1 MRRTT
6 ARLRFVN
13 MLTAP
18 AARAR
23 RDPDKVFNRF
33 LDAQTSNLD
42 GAVLTEEDERSIE
55 HLRVLLHRIASVETL
70 SGVGWLSAHD
80 MVKVRLNNLFHVRR
94 LQARYPEVKQE
105 RIEAPVFV
113 IGLPRTATTLTHKI
127 LANAQG
133 GRGPY
138 MWEMDNIGLQRTEDE
153 EDRLRRQTQHR
164 LDQILTLSPSWGRIH
179 PVRADWVE
187 EVYFLLNQSRMHNTM
202 APMPDYLDFLRTYD
216 ARPDYRF
223 VRDALQILQYR
234 RPSPRWMLKH
244 PDCLAETAA
253 IHDVFPDAKFVWTHR
268 DPHTVMGSMCSMA
281 ESLAYLH
288 NHPKSVDPHEIG
300 RTWLQVLPDMI
311 ERARRERIRMP
322 REATVD
328 VAYHAMMAD
337 PFTYVPGLFEQLDL
351 KWTDADERN
360 LEESLNRPRDQR
372 GHEYSMVH
380 YGLDPAMIDDAFG
393 DYGLFVDNLNATGRH

>member
-6 ARLRFVN
+6 ARLRLVN
-13 MLTAP
+13 ALLAP
-18 AARAR
+18 AAKAR
-23 RDPDKVFNRF
+23 HDPDRVFAR
-33 LDAQTSNLD
+33 LLEAQRSANP
-42 GAVLTEEDERSIE
+42 GVVLTDEDETE
-55 HLRVLLHRIASVETL
+55 LQHLRTFLGFIAEVDSL
-70 SGVGWLSAHD
+70 SGVGWLSVQD
-80 MVKVRLNNLFHVRR
+80 MMKDRIRNRFVVRR
-94 LQARYPEVKQE
+94 LQAEHPEIRNE
-105 RIEAPVFV
+105 RIDAPVFV
-113 IGLPRTATTLTHKI
+113 MGLPRTATTLTHKI
-127 LANAQG
+127 LANAPG

-138 MWEMDNIGLQRTEDE
+138 MWEMDNIGLPRPE
-153 EDRLRRQTQHR
+153 EEVAKLRKKTQKR
-164 LDQILTLSPSWGRIH
+164 FDQVLALSPSWSRIH

-187 EVYFLLNQSRMHNTM
+187 EIYFLLNQSRLHNTM
-202 APMPDYLDFLRTYD
+202 APMPKYVEFMRSYD

-234 RPSPRWMLKH
+234 RTTPRWMLKH

-253 IHDVFPDAKFVWTHR
+253 IHHVFPDAKFVWTHR

-288 NHPKSVDPHEIG
+288 NRPKDVDPHRIGQVWLEI
-300 RTWLQVLPDMI
+300 LPEMV
-311 ERARRERIRMP
+311 ERARRERIQMP

-337 PFTYVPGLFEQLDL
+337 PFKYVPELFGKLDL

-360 LEESLNRPRDQR
+360 LEEALNRPRDQR

-380 YGLDPAMIDDAFG
+380 YGLDSDMVDDAFG
-393 DYGLFVDNLNATGRH
+393 DYGLFVDNLTAGAKR

>member
-6 ARLRFVN
+6 TRMRLVN
-13 MLTAP
+13 ALTAP
-18 AARAR
+18 ASRAR
-23 RDPDKVFNRF
+23 RDPDKVFDR
-33 LDAQTSNLD
+33 LLAAQRSDPD
-42 GAVLTEEDERSIE
+42 GAVITEEDERSLE
-55 HLRVLLHRIASVETL
+55 HLRGFLHHIAAVDSL
-70 SGVGWLSAHD
+70 SGVGWLSVHD
-80 MVKVRLNNLFHVRR
+80 MVKTRIGNLFHVRR
-94 LQARYPEVKQE
+94 LQARHPEARNE

-138 MWEMDNIGLQRTEDE
+138 MWEMDNIGLPRSEADE
-153 EDRLRRQTQHR
+153 ERLRRQTQR
-164 LDQILTLSPSWGRIH
+164 KLDQILTLSPSWGRIH

-187 EVYFLLNQSRMHNTM
+187 EIYFLLNQSRLHNTM
-202 APMPDYLDFLRTYD
+202 APMPKYIDFMRAYD

-234 RPSPRWMLKH
+234 RPTPRWMLKH

-253 IHDVFPDAKFVWTHR
+253 IHQVFPDAKFVWTHR

-281 ESLAYLH
+281 ESLGYLH
-288 NHPKSVDPHEIG
+288 NRPSAVDPHLIG
-300 RTWLQVLPDMI
+300 RTWLEILPDMV
-311 ERARRERIRMP
+311 ERARRERIKMP

-337 PFTYVPGLFEQLDL
+337 PFRYVPQLFEQLDL
-351 KWTDADERN
+351 KWTDLDERN
-360 LEESLNRPRDQR
+360 LGDALDRPRDQR

-380 YGLDPAMIDDAFG
+380 YGLDPAMIDKAFG
-393 DYGLFVDNLNATGRH
+393 DYGLFVDNMTANIRR

>member
-13 MLTAP
+13 ALTAP

-23 RDPDKVFNRF
+23 RNPDKVFDR
-33 LDAQTSNLD
+33 LLAPQRSNLD
-42 GAVLTEEDERSIE
+42 GAVITEEDERSLE
-55 HLRVLLHRIASVETL
+55 HLRGFLHHIAAVDSL
-70 SGVGWLSAHD
+70 SGVGWLSVHD
-80 MVKVRLNNLFHVRR
+80 MVKTRIHNLFHVRR
-94 LQARYPEVKQE
+94 LQARYPEARHE

-138 MWEMDNIGLQRTEDE
+138 MWEMDNIGLPVSEPE
-153 EDRLRRQTQHR
+153 AVKLRRHTQRR
-164 LDQILTLSPSWGRIH
+164 LDQVLTLSPSWGRIH

-187 EVYFLLNQSRMHNTM
+187 EIYFLINQSRLHNTM
-202 APMPDYLDFLRTYD
+202 APMPKYIEFLRTYD

-223 VRDALQILQYR
+223 VRDALQILQFR
-234 RPSPRWMLKH
+234 RPTPRWMLKH
-244 PDCLAETAA
+244 PDCLGETAA
-253 IHDVFPDAKFVWTHR
+253 IHAVFPDAKFVWTHR

-281 ESLAYLH
+281 ESLGYLH
-288 NHPKSVDPHEIG
+288 NKPNGVDPHEIG
-300 RTWLQVLPDMI
+300 RAWLQILPDMV
-311 ERARRERIRMP
+311 ERARRERIKMP
-322 REATVD
+322 RESTVD

-337 PFTYVPGLFEQLDL
+337 PFKYVPELFDKLDL

-360 LEESLNRPRDQR
+360 LEEALNRPRDQR

-380 YGLDPAMIDDAFG
+380 YGLDPGMIDKAFG
-393 DYGLFVDNLNATGRH
+393 DYGLFVDNLTANVKR

>member
-6 ARLRFVN
+6 ARLRLVN
-13 MLTAP
+13 ALTAP

-23 RDPDKVFNRF
+23 HDPDRF
-33 LDAQTSNLD
+33 FDRLLDSQRSANA
-42 GAVLTEEDERSIE
+42 GVNLTEEDESE
-55 HLRVLLHRIASVETL
+55 LQHLRRFLGYVAEVPTL
-70 SGVGWLSAHD
+70 SGVGWLSVQD
-80 MVKVRLNNLFHVRR
+80 IVKERIRNRFVVRR
-94 LQARYPEVKQE
+94 LQAEHPEIREE

-138 MWEMDNIGLQRTEDE
+138 MWEMDNIGLPRPE
-153 EDRLRRQTQHR
+153 EEIAKLRRQTQKR
-164 LDQILTLSPSWGRIH
+164 FDQILQLSPSWSRIH

-187 EVYFLLNQSRMHNTM
+187 EIYFLLNQSRMHNTM
-202 APMPDYLDFLRTYD
+202 APMPKYVEFLRSYD
-216 ARPDYRF
+216 SRPDYRF
-223 VRDALQILQYR
+223 VREVLQILQFQ
-234 RPSPRWMLKH
+234 RPKSRWMLKH
-244 PDCLAETAA
+244 PDCLGETAA
-253 IHDVFPDAKFVWTHR
+253 IHHVFPDAKFVWTHR

-288 NHPKSVDPHEIG
+288 NHPKSVDPSAIG
-300 RTWLQVLPDMI
+300 QVWLTILPEMV
-311 ERARRERIRMP
+311 ERARRERIQMP
-322 REATVD
+322 RETTVD

-337 PFTYVPGLFEQLDL
+337 PFKYVPDLFDKLDL
-351 KWTDADERN
+351 KWTDSDERN

-380 YGLDPAMIDDAFG
+380 YGLEPGMIDDAFG
-393 DYGLFVDNLNATGRH
+393 DYGLFVDNLTASAR

>member
-6 ARLRFVN
+6 PRLRFVN
-13 MLTAP
+13 ALTAP

-23 RDPDKVFNRF
+23 HRPDKVFDGF
-33 LDAQTSNLD
+33 LAKERAAPGDA
-42 GAVLTEEDERSIE
+42 ALTEEDERSLE
-55 HLRVLLHRIASVETL
+55 NLRSLLHRIAAVDTL
-70 SGVGWLSAHD
+70 SGVGWLSVHD
-80 MVKVRLNNLFHVRR
+80 MIRTRINNLFHVRR
-94 LQARYPEVKQE
+94 LQAAHPEVLEE

-138 MWEMDNIGLQRTEDE
+138 MWEMDNIGLPRSVDDE
-153 EDRLRRQTQHR
+153 ARLRRQTQR
-164 LDQILTLSPSWGRIH
+164 KLDQILTLSPSWGRIH

-187 EVYFLLNQSRMHNTM
+187 EIYFLLNQSRLHNTM
-202 APMPDYLDFLRTYD
+202 APMPEYVEFLRDYD

-223 VRDALQILQYR
+223 VRDALQILQHR
-234 RPSPRWMLKH
+234 RPAPRWMLKH
-244 PDCLAETAA
+244 PDCLGETAA

-281 ESLAYLH
+281 ESLGYLH
-288 NHPKSVDPHEIG
+288 NRPKGVDPHRIG
-300 RTWLQVLPDMI
+300 RIWLDILPEMV
-311 ERARRERIRMP
+311 ERARVQRTRMP
-322 REATVD
+322 RENTVD

-337 PFTYVPGLFEQLDL
+337 PFRHVPELFEQLDL
-351 KWTDADERN
+351 KWSDADERN
-360 LEESLNRPRDQR
+360 LADALDRPRDQR

-380 YGLDPAMIDDAFG
+380 YGLEPEMIDKAFG
-393 DYGLFVDNLNATGRH
+393 DYGLFVDNLNAGSHH

>member
-6 ARLRFVN
+6 ARLRLVN
-13 MLTAP
+13 ALTAP

-23 RDPDKVFNRF
+23 RDPDKVFDR
-33 LDAQTSNLD
+33 LLEAQRSDLD
-42 GAVLTEEDERSIE
+42 GAVITEEDERSLE
-55 HLRVLLHRIASVETL
+55 HLRGFLHHIAAVDSL
-70 SGVGWLSAHD
+70 SGVGWLSVHD
-80 MVKVRLNNLFHVRR
+80 MIKTRIHNLFHVRR
-94 LQARYPEVKQE
+94 LQSRHPEVRQE

-127 LANAQG
+127 LANAEG

-138 MWEMDNIGLQRTEDE
+138 MWEMDNIGLPRSEDE
-153 EDRLRRQTQHR
+153 EARLRRQTQRR

-187 EVYFLLNQSRMHNTM
+187 EIYFLLNQSRLHNTM
-202 APMPDYLDFLRTYD
+202 ATMPEYVAFMRTYD

-234 RPSPRWMLKH
+234 RPARRWMLKH

-288 NHPKSVDPHEIG
+288 NRPNSVDPRRIG
-300 RTWLQVLPDMI
+300 RTWLEILPDMV
-311 ERARRERIRMP
+311 ERARRERIKMP

-337 PFTYVPGLFEQLDL
+337 PSRYVPDLFEQLDL

-360 LEESLNRPRDQR
+360 LDDSLDRPRDQR
-372 GHEYSMVH
+372 GHEYSMAH
-380 YGLDPAMIDDAFG
+380 YGLDPAMIDHAFG
-393 DYGLFVDNLNATGRH
+393 DYGLFVDNMTANARR

>member
-6 ARLRFVN
+6 AKMRLVN
-13 MLTAP
+13 TLTAP
-18 AARAR
+18 AAKAR
-23 RDPDKVFNRF
+23 RDPDRVFDKILLTERA
-33 LDAQTSNLD
+33 DLD
-42 GAVLTEEDERSIE
+42 GAVLSEEDERSLE
-55 HLRVLLHRIASVETL
+55 HLRGFLHRIAAVESL
-70 SGVGWLSAHD
+70 SGVGWLSVHD
-80 MVKVRLNNLFHVRR
+80 MIRTRIGNLFRVRR
-94 LQARYPEVKQE
+94 LQARHPEVRRE

-138 MWEMDNIGLQRTEDE
+138 MWEMDNIGLARTVEDE
-153 EDRLRRQTQHR
+153 QRLRRRTQR
-164 LDQILTLSPSWGRIH
+164 KLDQILTLSPSWGRIH
-179 PVRADWVE
+179 PVRSDWVE
-187 EVYFLLNQSRMHNTM
+187 EIYFLLNQSRLHNTM
-202 APMPDYLDFLRTYD
+202 APMPEYTDFLATYD

-223 VRDALQILQYR
+223 VRDTLQILQYQ
-234 RPSPRWMLKH
+234 RPTPRWMLKH
-244 PDCLAETAA
+244 PDCLGETAA
-253 IHDVFPDAKFVWTHR
+253 IHAVFPDAKFVWTHR

-288 NHPKSVDPHEIG
+288 NRPGSVDPHEIG
-300 RTWLQVLPDMI
+300 RTWLRILPEMVD
-311 ERARRERIRMP
+311 RARRERIRMP

-337 PFTYVPGLFEQLDL
+337 PFRAVPALFEQLDL

-360 LEESLNRPRDQR
+360 IEDALNRPRDQR

-380 YGLDPAMIDDAFG
+380 YGLHPAMIDDAFG
-393 DYGLFVDNLNATGRH
+393 DYGLFVDNLTAKR

>member
-6 ARLRFVN
+6 PRLRIVN
-13 MLTAP
+13 ALTAP
-18 AARAR
+18 ASRAR
-23 RDPDKVFNRF
+23 RSPDKVFDRF
-33 LDAQTSNLD
+33 LAAERSDMD
-42 GAVLTEEDERSIE
+42 GAVITEGDERYLE
-55 HLRVLLHRIASVETL
+55 DLRTFLRMIAAVEDL
-70 SGVGWLSAHD
+70 SGVGWLSVHG
-80 MVKVRLNNLFHVRR
+80 MVRNRIHNLFHVRR
-94 LQARYPEVKQE
+94 LQARYPEIRKE

-138 MWEMDNIGLQRTEDE
+138 MWEMDNIGLPRTADE
-153 EDRLRRQTQHR
+153 EARLRRETQKR

-187 EVYFLLNQSRMHNTM
+187 EVYFLLNQSRLHNTM
-202 APMPDYLDFLRTYD
+202 APMPEYVAFLRDYD
-216 ARPDYRF
+216 ARADYRF
-223 VRDALQILQYR
+223 VRDALQVLQFQ
-234 RPSPRWMLKH
+234 RPAPRWMLKH
-244 PDCLAETAA
+244 PDCLGETAA

-288 NHPKSVDPHEIG
+288 LKPKAVDPHAIG
-300 RTWLQVLPDMI
+300 RIWLDILPEMV
-311 ERARRERIRMP
+311 ERARRHRTAMP

-337 PFTYVPGLFEQLDL
+337 PFKHVPELFEQLDL
-351 KWTDADERN
+351 KWTDRDERN
-360 LEESLNRPRDQR
+360 LEEALNRPRDQR

-380 YGLDPAMIDDAFG
+380 YGLEPGMIDKAFG
-393 DYGLFVDNLNATGRH
+393 DYGMFVDNLNVASRR

>member
-6 ARLRFVN
+6 TRLRLVN
-13 MLTAP
+13 AMTAP

-23 RDPDKVFNRF
+23 HDPDKVFDR
-33 LDAQTSNLD
+33 LLEAERAEPD
-42 GAVLTEEDERSIE
+42 GAALTEEDERSLE
-55 HLRVLLHRIASVETL
+55 HLRGFLRHIAAVESL
-70 SGVGWLSAHD
+70 SGVGWLSVHD
-80 MVKVRLNNLFHVRR
+80 MVKTRIRNLFHVRR
-94 LQARYPEVKQE
+94 LQARHPEALQE

-138 MWEMDNIGLQRTEDE
+138 MWEMDNLGLPRSEAE
-153 EDRLRRQTQHR
+153 EARLRRRTQR
-164 LDQILTLSPSWGRIH
+164 KLDQILTLSPSWGRIH

-187 EVYFLLNQSRMHNTM
+187 EIYFLLNHSRLHNTM
-202 APMPDYLDFLRTYD
+202 APMPKYLEFLRTHD

-234 RPSPRWMLKH
+234 RPTPRWMLKH
-244 PDCLAETAA
+244 PDCLGETAA

-281 ESLAYLH
+281 ESLGYLH
-288 NHPKSVDPHEIG
+288 NRPNAVDPRRIG
-300 RTWLQVLPDMI
+300 RTWLEILPEMV

-322 REATVD
+322 RGATVD

-337 PFTYVPGLFEQLDL
+337 PFRAVPELFEQLDL

-360 LEESLNRPRDQR
+360 LDEALNRPRDQR

-393 DYGLFVDNLNATGRH
+393 DYGLFVENMNAGAGR

>member
-6 ARLRFVN
+6 ARLRLVN
-13 MLTAP
+13 TLLAP

-23 RDPDKVFNRF
+23 RNADRVFDR
-33 LDAQTSNLD
+33 LLETQRAAHADVA
-42 GAVLTEEDERSIE
+42 LTEEDESELR
-55 HLRVLLHRIASVETL
+55 HLRTFLGFVADVESL
-70 SGVGWLSAHD
+70 SGVGWLSVHD
-80 MVKVRLNNLFHVRR
+80 MVKTRIRNRFVVRR
-94 LQARYPEVKQE
+94 LQAEYPEIRRE
-105 RIEAPVFV
+105 RIDAPVFV

-127 LANAQG
+127 LANASG

-138 MWEMDNIGLQRTEDE
+138 MWEMDNIGLPRPESE
-153 EDRLRRQTQHR
+153 VARLRKQTQRR
-164 LDQILTLSPSWGRIH
+164 LDQVLTLSPSWSRIH

-187 EVYFLLNQSRMHNTM
+187 EIYFLLNQSRLHNTM
-202 APMPDYLDFLRTYD
+202 APMPKYVEFMRTYD

-223 VRDALQILQYR
+223 VRDVLQILQFQR
-234 RPSPRWMLKH
+234 ATPRWMLKH

-253 IHDVFPDAKFVWTHR
+253 IHHVFPDAKFVWTHR

-281 ESLAYLH
+281 ESLGYLH
-288 NHPKSVDPHEIG
+288 NHPKAVDPRRIG
-300 RTWLQVLPDMI
+300 RVWLEILPEMV
-311 ERARRERIRMP
+311 ERARQERIQMP

-337 PFTYVPGLFEQLDL
+337 PPKYVPGLFEQLGL

-360 LEESLNRPRDQR
+360 LEEALNRPRDQR

-380 YGLDPAMIDDAFG
+380 YGLDSDMVDDAFG
-393 DYGLFVDNLNATGRH
+393 DYGLFVDNLTAGAKR